1 MTSAVNPNGI
11 YTDNSSLMALKSA
24 ASKDASSALEETA
37 EQFESMFIHMM
48 MKSMRSTTS
57 GEGIFDSEHSQFYQE
72 MFDQQISVDM
82 AKKRQVGI
90 ADMLINQLGGQQDKD
105 PQAAVKD
112 EANAKLD
119 FDRLRLHRPISHVA
133 VEAFAPVESASQEA
147 IKSFDSSQDF
157 VEKLMPMA
165 KKYAAELG
173 VEPKVL
179 LAQSALETG
188 WGKHMI
194 KYTND
199 VPTHNLFNIKA
210 DSRWDGPKAVVPTL
224 EYEKGKPVR
233 QYAAFRSYPSFEA
246 SFKDYVDF
254 IKSGQRYQTALENAD
269 DSHAYVNALH
279 QAGYATDPQYANKIN
294 KIMSG
299 EVFDQTTQEFK
310 ASTKGPIT

>member
-1 MTSAVNPNGI
+1 MTSVVNPGGI
-11 YTDNSSLMALKSA
+11 YTDTSSLRALKSA
-24 ASKDASSALEETA
+24 ASKDAASALEKTA
-37 EQFESMFIHMM
+37 EQFESLFIHMM

-90 ADMLINQLGGQQDKD
+90 ADMLISQLGGQEAKD
-105 PQAAVKD
+105 PQAAGQD
-112 EANAKLD
+112 DTSTKLD
-119 FDRLRLHRPISHVA
+119 FDRLRLRRPVSNVA
-133 VEAFAPVESASQEA
+133 IEAFAPLAGTSQET
-147 IKSFDSSQDF
+147 IKGFESPQDF
-157 VEKLMPMA
+157 VDKLMPLA
-165 KKYAAELG
+165 EKYAAELG

-188 WGKHMI
+188 WGKHVI
-194 KYTND
+194 RYTND

-210 DSRWDGPKAVVPTL
+210 DSRWDGAKAVVSTL
-224 EYEKGKPVR
+224 EYEQGKPER
-233 QYAAFRSYPSFEA
+233 QHAAFRSYPTFEA

-254 IKSGQRYQTALENAD
+254 IKSGQRYQTALESAAD
-269 DSHAYVNALH
+269 SEAYVNALH

-299 EVFDQTTQEFK
+299 EVFGPGR
-310 ASTKGPIT
+310 AST